1 VRIGYTPEQEA
12 LRAELRSYFAELI
25 SPSVED
31 ELNRCRRVGPTMRR
45 VWKQMCADGWSGIG
59 WPVEYGGQGRT
70 AIEQLVFFDESQRAG
85 APVPILSINAIGPTI
100 MAFGTDEQ
108 KTRFLPGILNGDIH
122 FCVGYSE
129 PNAGTDLASLKTRA
143 VRDGDEYVINGEKA
157 FTSLA
162 TDADFVWMAARTD
175 LEAAKHRGISIF
187 VVPMDAP
194 GVTVV
199 PMRMLSEHDVAATF
213 YADVRVPADAMVGG
227 ENNGWTMI
235 TSQLNHERVTLCPS
249 GTIERLLEEV
259 VGWAKSSPLPDGR
272 HVIEQE
278 WVRLNLARVRAK
290 LEFLKLMNW
299 KVAWSATQGRLD
311 VADASTVKV
320 FGTEFYLEA
329 FRLLSEVIGEPAY
342 LNRDSPGAVI
352 GGRLESLYRDLLIQ
366 TFGGGTNEIQRDL
379 IATFG
384 LGMPRPP
391 R

>member
-1 VRIGYTPEQEA
+1 
-12 LRAELRSYFAELI
+12 
-25 SPSVED
+25 
-31 ELNRCRRVGPTMRR
+31 
-45 VWKQMCADGWSGIG
+45 
-59 WPVEYGGQGRT
+59 
-70 AIEQLVFFDESQRAG
+70 
-85 APVPILSINAIGPTI
+85 